1 MWQDEKQSVQA
12 FIKAVASSE
21 GESDESVAVEPDMP
35 FDEKVAAFVMENSA
49 KCGSAL
55 FINPLQDYLYLQQK
69 YFLEDAQSERINVPG
84 SVNAFN
90 WTYRMPVSVEALL
103 QDEEFIQR
111 VQKVVK
117 IHDGK

>member
-1 MWQDEKQSVQA
+1 MEYPLHG
-12 FIKAVASSE
+12 SSCWHRRR
-21 GESDESVAVEPDMP
+21 A
-35 FDEKVAAFVMENSA
+35 
-49 KCGSAL
+49 GSRSPRPL